1 MKRSRQ
7 GAAVALSLLVTA
19 GALSACGGGSSTT
32 ISAAGSSQ
40 AASQQRAVAAL
51 TQFAGCMRA
60 HGIPVPDPNSQG
72 QITGSS
78 QLEQQYQNTPQGQ
91 TALNACR
98 SYLQK
103 AVSELAPANTEQ
115 YRHAQLLFAR
125 CMRAHGVPVPDPG
138 PNGEINFGSHS
149 INKGSP
155 QFQQAAR
162 ACLYLRQGGRQV
174 AIGG

>member
-40 AASQQRAVAAL
+40 AVSRQRAVAAL

-72 QITGSS
+72 VISGSQS
-78 QLEQQYQNTPQGQ
+78 LEQQYQDTPEGQ
-91 TALNACR
+91 AALHACQR
-98 SYLQK
+98 YLQA
-103 AVSELAPANTEQ
+103 AVPQRTAAQTQE

-125 CMRAHGVPVPDPG
+125 CMRAHGIQLADPDPSG
-138 PNGEINFGSHS
+138 NLNVAGLH
-149 INKGSP
+149 KGSP
-155 QFQQAAR
+155 QFQTAAR
-162 ACLYLRQGGRQV
+162 ACAYLRQGARQI